1 MAAIWYAMPPGGY
14 LALRLRTLWL
24 SRGPVGFLH
33 FALSRVVRKTRD
45 LVFERDLD
53 ADGADAPAP
62 PVGRFVDI
70 DNRKLDERAF
80 APLLDQVLRGEGE
93 IYGIGLRRN
102 DRLFLVADDGGRVL
116 HYSFVQFESRYKTLL
131 GEDGAVPMFTRCWTS
146 PAARGKRLYPST
158 LRHGSAAL
166 ARDGFCRVL
175 ITCDPTNTASV
186 RGIEH
191 AGFRLVRRISS
202 MIFLSRLALQRISGP
217 NGNVRWRLVRL
228 VVATRGV
235 TRPD

>member
-1 MAAIWYAMPPGGY
+1 MNQGGY

-24 SRGPVGFLH
+24 SRGPVGFLR
-33 FALSRVVRKTRD
+33 FVLSRVVRNTRD
-45 LVFERDLD
+45 LVFEHDLD
-53 ADGADAPAP
+53 ADTAGAPEPA
-62 PVGRFVDI
+62 VGRFVDV
-70 DNRKLDERAF
+70 DNRNIDDRAL

-93 IYGIGLRRN
+93 IYRPGLRHD
-102 DRLFLVADDGGRVL
+102 DRLFLIADDAGRVL

-131 GEDGAVPMFTRCWTS
+131 GEDGAVPMFTRCWTA

-166 ARDGFCRVL
+166 AQDGFRRVL
-175 ITCDPTNTASV
+175 ITCDPANTASV

-191 AGFRLVRRISS
+191 AGFRLARRISS

-217 NGNVRWRLVRL
+217 NGGVRWRLVRL
-228 VVATRGV
+228 VVAARAV
-235 TRPD
+235 ARPD